1 MLLKGAGGTFC
12 VGGDVRGMADPNRK
26 APSLE
31 ERIVSLR
38 GRMEASRILHE
49 MSKPV
54 VAAVEGAAAG
64 AGLSLALACDLRV
77 VGETAKITTAFAK
90 VGLSGDYGGTY
101 YLTKLIGS
109 AKARELYLL
118 SPILSG
124 KEAQA
129 IGMMTRCVPDADVVK
144 NATELATQLAK
155 GPTITLG
162 YIKRNINNA
171 EKLVDRS
178 LLRRRSRRPL
188 ALRRDGGSQGS
199 RRRLRAEARAGVC
212 EPFRSSLA

>member
-1 MLLKGAGGTFC
+1 
-12 VGGDVRGMADPNRK
+12 
-26 APSLE
+26 
-31 ERIVSLR
+31 
-38 GRMEASRILHE
+38 MEASRILHE

-124 KEAQA
+124 KEAHA

-144 NATELATQLAK
+144 SRDRAGDAARQ
-155 GPTITLG
+155 GPDHHARLHQAQHQQ
-162 YIKRNINNA
+162 RR
-171 EKLVDRS
+171 EVLDRS
-178 LLRRRSRRPL
+178 LLRR
-188 ALRRDGGSQGS
+188 
-199 RRRLRAEARAGVC
+199 
-212 EPFRSSLA
+212 